1 VSDRF
6 EIHDFGAITS
16 RNARRTPDRLAYVTP
31 TGALTWHDV
40 DEAAKRLANALAGR
54 GVGQGDRVAI
64 LGAPDLGWPVAQ
76 FAVWKLGAAVMAVHS
91 MLLDDALVEQLV
103 QARAAAL
110 LAGPEYAA
118 RARDLA
124 ARASLRAVA
133 TWGEAVD
140 GVASFDE
147 LTSGTA
153 ATEPDVVVAP
163 GDVSL
168 LLYSSGTTGTPKGI
182 VHSFQTLL
190 SSFMFQVSGRSLH
203 ELDVGL
209 TAVPLFTFG
218 GQGTSFMP
226 YGMLGMTSVHLTK
239 FDPVEAVK
247 VIDEHDVSVMFAVP
261 TMTRAL
267 LGAAGGFALTS
278 LRQIMSAGAPM
289 TIDLLK
295 DLQEKLPNV
304 AVTEMYGLSEMATGL
319 LIDQRQRSEARL
331 GSVGIP
337 GLGTDMRIADD
348 NDQAVPPHNRGEIH
362 LRGTGR
368 FLEYFERPD
377 LTEAAI
383 TPDGWLRTGD
393 IGIVDEEGFCW
404 IVDRKKDIVISG
416 GTNVYPKETEEV
428 LQELDGVLECA
439 VFGVPDEKWGE
450 AVVATVVLAP
460 GSSLDEIVILAH
472 ARARLARYQVPK
484 RVLFVPEIPKTATG
498 KLDKNQLRAP
508 FWVGTGRS
516 I

>member
-1 VSDRF
+1 M
-6 EIHDFGAITS
+6 
-16 RNARRTPDRLAYVTP
+16 
-31 TGALTWHDV
+31 TWHDI
-40 DEAAKRLANALAGR
+40 DEAAKRLANALAAR

-91 MLLDDALVEQLV
+91 MLLDDALVGQLV

-118 RARDLA
+118 RAGDLA
-124 ARASLRAVA
+124 ARAGLRAVA
-133 TWGEAVD
+133 TWGAAVD

-147 LTSGTA
+147 LTSGAA
-153 ATEPDVVVAP
+153 ATEPDVAVAP

-239 FDPVEAVK
+239 FDAVEAVK
-247 VIDEHDVSVMFAVP
+247 VIDEHGVSVMFAVP

-267 LGAAGGFALTS
+267 LGAAGAFSLTS

-289 TIDLLK
+289 TLDLLGE
-295 DLQEKLPNV
+295 LQQKLPNV

-319 LIDQRQRSEARL
+319 LIDQRQRTEARL

-337 GLGTDMRIADD
+337 GLGTDMRIVDD
-348 NDQAVPPHNRGEIH
+348 DDQVVPAHTRGEIH

-368 FLEYFERPD
+368 FVEYFERPD

-393 IGIVDEEGFCW
+393 IGPV
-404 IVDRKKDIVISG
+404 
-416 GTNVYPKETEEV
+416 
-428 LQELDGVLECA
+428 
-439 VFGVPDEKWGE
+439 
-450 AVVATVVLAP
+450 
-460 GSSLDEIVILAH
+460 
-472 ARARLARYQVPK
+472 
-484 RVLFVPEIPKTATG
+484 
-498 KLDKNQLRAP
+498 
-508 FWVGTGRS
+508 
-516 I
+516 